1 MPNSETVSNQVSLAI
16 GVIDVFS
23 RAITKRGRSFPM
35 VWKYQ
40 SGNEAAKEATMRAIE
55 TRLKEPQ
62 AQIMMPVIQEMPSVE
77 LQSAT
82 DISLTTQERDLYR
95 QAIRVVSDYLAG
107 TKT

>member
-16 GVIDVFS
+16 GVINILS
-23 RAITKRGRSFPM
+23 RAITKRGSGFPM
-35 VWKYQ
+35 IWKYPAGNQ
-40 SGNEAAKEATMRAIE
+40 SARESVELAAREYMKDRA
-55 TRLKEPQ
+55 
-62 AQIMMPVIQEMPSVE
+62 AQIVMPVIQEMPSVE

-107 TKT
+107 TK